1 MRKTIVKKP
10 RKANIKQAVESVASK
25 PIKTGLKKT
34 DPNYYSKI
42 GIISAKKRNLPT
54 SFFSDMARK
63 SHKHRTEYRGG
74 RKKKEVQELDNL
86 KNELKAATK
95 K

>member
-10 RKANIKQAVESVASK
+10 RKAEIKQAVKSVASK
-25 PIKTGLKKT
+25 PAKTGLKKT

-42 GIISAKKRNLPT
+42 GTISAKKRKLPKE
-54 SFFSDMARK
+54 FFSQMAK
-63 SHKHRTEYRGG
+63 ASHKNRTEYRGG